1 MVFGHSVEDPRC
13 PRIHAHFPN
22 EQVTTAWIYDANV
35 FCEDSKSPCCR
46 HPRQRS
52 PACPAIPDQ
61 ERRGD
66 QPSDPA
72 KQFDLFKHVSPGK
85 APAPS
90 ATLNARPRG
99 GKLGLIPTSLDNG
112 GRRQLCALRIPCVQS
127 QSTLHG
133 SEGRSRETLKYQCA
147 SSFRSVHDTQSG

>member
-85 APAPS
+85 APAPFCYAEC
-90 ATLNARPRG
+90 AT
-99 GKLGLIPTSLDNG
+99 T
-112 GRRQLCALRIPCVQS
+112 RREVRIDPNFSRQRRS
-127 QSTLHG
+127 SSTLRSAHTMRPK
-133 SEGRSRETLKYQCA
+133 SIYPAWLRGRSRETLKYQCA